1 MMCLGW
7 KAQTACVEL
16 TAPGKCPDITW
27 FWLGLAVVG
36 IGAVMGGGKKKES
49 GSGPVAG

>member
-7 KAQTACVEL
+7 KQQKACNDI
-16 TAPGKCPDITW
+16 TQPGSCPDITW

-36 IGAVMGGGKKKES
+36 IGAVMGGGKEKKET
-49 GSGPVAG
+49 AAA